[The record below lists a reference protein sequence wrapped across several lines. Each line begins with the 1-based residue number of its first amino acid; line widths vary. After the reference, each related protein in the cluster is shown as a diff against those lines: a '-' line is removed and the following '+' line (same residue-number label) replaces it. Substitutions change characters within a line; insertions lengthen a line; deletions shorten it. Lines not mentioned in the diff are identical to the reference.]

1 MDCVGRKSGGDAV
14 SETYAAV
21 NYRYSEFISI
31 DQLGLIDAQT
41 VNSKLV

>member
-1 MDCVGRKSGGDAV
+1 MDCVGWKSGGDAA
-14 SETYAAV
+14 SRTCAAV
-21 NYRYSEFISI
+21 NYRYLEFISI